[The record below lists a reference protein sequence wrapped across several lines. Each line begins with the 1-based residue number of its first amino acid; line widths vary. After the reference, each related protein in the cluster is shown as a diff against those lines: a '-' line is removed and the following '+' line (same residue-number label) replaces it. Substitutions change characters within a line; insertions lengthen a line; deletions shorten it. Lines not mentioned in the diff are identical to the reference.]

1 MLDTTRRI
9 HASNPTDIY
18 FQVNALYCTYV
29 DEDQTRAYDFLE
41 SGQKRFP
48 DSQYIMRSWFDC
60 CDHFADISGV
70 ERTLKTL
77 RSLCKEEHSSQTA
90 LDVRSVI
97 LDAYQQKP
105 GDLNDLAIANTAVS
119 FEIDRIRGITPDA
132 KRRLKKK
139 AHTILGS
146 AR

>member
-105 GDLNDLAIANTAVS
+105 GDLIDH
-119 FEIDRIRGITPDA
+119 EIDRIWGITPDA